1 MKRSLGFVLL
11 MTAVLFMNP
20 NLLNSKRVQTMTAE
34 AADKGAEKTEETE
47 EVFDWDPVMD
57 AIIQVESRGNR
68 LARNGN
74 QVGCMQIT
82 PACVAEC
89 NAILRQQGINKK
101 FTLQDRYS
109 IEKSKEMFLV
119 IQSKYNPDNS
129 VEFAIRAWNGGIR
142 YSVRGTQRYF
152 EKVMSHLLS

>member
-1 MKRSLGFVLL
+1 MKRFFSFMLL
-11 MTAVLFMNP
+11 MTAVLFVSP

-34 AADKGAEKTEETE
+34 SADKGTEKVDEE
-47 EVFDWDPVMD
+47 FDWNPVMD
-57 AIIQVESRGNR
+57 AIIQVESNGNR
-68 LARNGN
+68 FARNGN

-89 NAILRQQGINKK
+89 NAILRQNGENRKY
-101 FTLQDRYS
+101 TLADRYS
-109 IEKSKEMFLV
+109 IEKSKEMFLI

-142 YSVRGTQRYF
+142 YSMSRTQRYF
-152 EKVMSHLLS
+152 EKVMGHLTA